1 MPNQLTFN
9 YQILIHI
16 DSRASNKT
24 YQREQYKST
33 KALKETVHPEM
44 EMLSSFT
51 HPVLPNLFV
60 SFLFFYLFLFFLS
73 FFILF
78 SSLIF
83 PHSFFLSFPSF
94 HLCFL
99 PLFFLFFFLP
109 SKTEDILKNVHNAF
123 FLFWKHWNY
132 PKCIWSTKWQ
142 EVKLSILNKCITY
155 SLPIRHLCGEE
166 NQLKIIIHIKWQDN

>member
-51 HPVLPNLFV
+51 HPVLPNLFL
-60 SFLFFYLFLFFLS
+60 SLFYFLLLFSPFFLS
-73 FFILF
+73 FFPFFSPLF
-78 SSLIF
+78 SS
-83 PHSFFLSFPSF
+83 
-94 HLCFL
+94 
-99 PLFFLFFFLP
+99 PLFLFFFLP
-109 SKTEDILKNVHNAF
+109 SFLRKKYILKNVHTAF

-155 SLPIRHLCGEE
+155 SLPILHPCGEE
-166 NQLKIIIHIKWQDN
+166 NQLKIIIHIK